1 MTIGTLKSCQGVK
14 YDFLHLR
21 FSRWGLLLLLYLSM
35 RKVDRFIRKRL
46 LRQEYPYILPENIK
60 R

>member
-1 MTIGTLKSCQGVK
+1 
-14 YDFLHLR
+14 
-21 FSRWGLLLLLYLSM
+21 M

-46 LRQEYPYILPENIK
+46 LRQEYPYILPEKIK